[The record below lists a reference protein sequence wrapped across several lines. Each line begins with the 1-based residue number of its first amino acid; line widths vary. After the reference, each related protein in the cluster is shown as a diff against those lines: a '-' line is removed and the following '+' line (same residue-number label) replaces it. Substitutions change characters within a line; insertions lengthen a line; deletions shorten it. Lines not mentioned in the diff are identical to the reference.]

1 MGARELI
8 GVGFLAGLIGAVGGW
23 GTPAVAADCAPLECS
38 EVAVDAPYSLDFNE
52 DHGGIL
58 DGNGVGTGF
67 TYIDPPD
74 AGGGYVPDALEVA
87 GGVLKIRTGPGIQWR
102 QANALVNG
110 LGVGI
115 PSRGEV
121 FAARTTLIDPPRG
134 TRRYEQAGVWLGSDQ
149 DNYVKLVLTSPPTSF
164 RLEFTMEIHGR
175 KVAIHRS
182 TLPEP
187 GSEAVSLLLRRDTR
201 RNTVGAWYATG
212 SQPFTELGT
221 FGGTP
226 DLGRAEPTLD
236 VQGFAGI
243 FATHRRATSG
253 LTYRFDDFSLLCHLD
268 CDTPSPGD
276 PGPGTIDL
284 HEMARN
290 PVGRAPGA
298 SPNPSGKAP
307 GARGFRA
314 TALSPRKVAIAT
326 LLRGVVMRV
335 RCSETCRAG
344 SRLSFAGRVHGAG
357 APPRRGLVATG
368 RAKRAGP
375 GRVRLRLKP
384 SPPQARK
391 LRRRARSAPGTR
403 VRLSQRTTVTGP
415 GGQRVRIILPLIVKF

>member
-1 MGARELI
+1 
-8 GVGFLAGLIGAVGGW
+8 VGLLAGLIGAGAGW
-23 GTPAVAADCAPLECS
+23 GPPAAAAGCAPLECDD
-38 EVAVDAPYSLDFNE
+38 VAVDLPHSLDFDE
-52 DHGGIL
+52 DHGGIR

-87 GGVLKIRTGPGIQWR
+87 GGALTIRTHSGIQW
-102 QANALVNG
+102 QEANALVNG

-121 FAARTTLIDPPRG
+121 ITARTTLLDSPRG
-134 TRRYEQAGVWLGSDQ
+134 SRRYEQAGLWLGSDQ
-149 DNYVKLVLTSPPTSF
+149 DNYVKLVLTSPPTRF
-164 RLEFTMEIHGR
+164 RLEFTMEIRGR

-182 TLPEP
+182 TLPGS
-187 GSEAVSLLLRRDTR
+187 GSEGVSLLLRRDTR

-221 FGGTP
+221 FSGTT
-226 DLGRAEPTLD
+226 DLGRVEPTPG

-253 LTYRFDDFSLLCHLD
+253 LTYRFDDFSLLCHVD
-268 CDTPSPGD
+268 CETASPGD
-276 PGPGTIDL
+276 PGPGTVDL
-284 HEMARN
+284 DGAARN
-290 PVGRAPGA
+290 PVGRP
-298 SPNPSGKAP
+298 P

-314 TALSPRKVAIAT
+314 TAVSPRKVALARF
-326 LLRGVVMRV
+326 LRGVVMRV
-335 RCSETCRAG
+335 SCSATCRAG
-344 SRLSFAGRVHGAG
+344 SRLSFSGRVHGAG
-357 APPRRGLVATG
+357 APRWRGLVATG
-368 RAKRAGP
+368 RARRAGP

-384 SPPQARK
+384 SPPLARK

-415 GGQRVRIILPLIVKF
+415 GGQRVRIVRPLTVRL